1 MQDELIQ
8 HFRCA
13 PLPASF
19 RLAGPLAEAAGFF
32 RLDDVI
38 AYGRTIE
45 GSRHAR
51 NAASACD
58 LSQSIASR
66 NSGIDLPF
74 DPDEVIRNLR
84 YERYVQPVS
93 AAPGGLRRGVRNAYY
108 LARPLLPVFVRKHL
122 QKAHLNGW
130 RKLAFP
136 KWPVDV
142 SVDKLL
148 EALLALLIRSG
159 GGGSIPFIWFWPD
172 GASACAVMTHDV
184 ETQRGVDLSPMIL
197 DMNAAFGI
205 PASFQLVPEE
215 RYPVTSQYL
224 RMLRER
230 GQEIN
235 VQGLNHDGHLFHD
248 KASFRERAG
257 RINHYAREYG
267 AVGFRSPVLYRNQ
280 DWFEFLEFEYD
291 SSVPNVAH
299 LDPQRGGC
307 CTVMP
312 YLVGNLV
319 ELPVTMTQDYSL
331 FHILNQYSLDLWTR
345 QIETISEHHGLI
357 NAVIHPDYMSGPR
370 EREVYHGLLQIY
382 ARMRDQ
388 QNVWVTLPGKV
399 NSWWRQRSRM
409 KLQRKNGQWEIEG
422 QGSERA
428 RLAYASLENGKM
440 VYRLGQPDRR
450 TTRIPVHYPNGARA
464 IDALQ

>member
-1 MQDELIQ
+1 MQEELMRY
-8 HFRCA
+8 FRCA
-13 PLPASF
+13 ALPTSF
-19 RLAGPLAEAAGFF
+19 RLAGALVEAAGFF
-32 RLDDVI
+32 RFDDVVG
-38 AYGRTIE
+38 YGRTVE
-45 GSRHAR
+45 GTRPAR
-51 NAASACD
+51 DAGGACD
-58 LSQSIASR
+58 LSQSVISR
-66 NSGIDLPF
+66 NSGMHLPF
-74 DPDEVIRNLR
+74 DPDEVIGNLR
-84 YERYVQPVS
+84 YERYVHPVS
-93 AAPGGLRRGVRNAYY
+93 SAPGGLRRSVRNAYY

-136 KWPVDV
+136 QWPVDV
-142 SVDKLL
+142 SVDRLL
-148 EALLALLIRSG
+148 EALLALAIRSSSG
-159 GGGSIPFIWFWPD
+159 GGSVPFIWFWPD
-172 GASACAVMTHDV
+172 AATACAVMTHDV
-184 ETQRGVDLSPMIL
+184 ETQLGVDLSPMIL

-205 PASFQLVPEE
+205 PASFQIVPEE
-215 RYPVTSQYL
+215 RYPVTAPYL

-235 VQGLNHDGHLFHD
+235 VQGLNHDGHLFQD
-248 KASFRERAG
+248 KASFRERAT
-257 RINHYAREYG
+257 RINSYGREYG

-312 YLVGNLV
+312 YFVGNLL

-345 QIETISEHHGLI
+345 QIEMILQQHGLI

-370 EREVYHGLLQIY
+370 ERTVYQGLLQIY

-388 QNVWVTLPGKV
+388 QNVWVTLPGKLS
-399 NSWWRQRSRM
+399 SWWRQRSRM
-409 KLQRKNGQWEIEG
+409 QLQHKNGQWQIEG

-428 RLAYASLENGKM
+428 RVAYASFENGKM
-440 VYRLGQPDRR
+440 IYRLAQPDPR
-450 TTRIPVHYPNGARA
+450 TARIPVHYSTAPV
-464 IDALQ
+464 Q